1 MRNET
6 KSRSDMDGG
15 KEGRH
20 LRSFKIRKDTKFTSG
35 SEGKKEVQKKTE
47 GLMCQRGKD
56 IQKERRNS
64 DHS

>member
-6 KSRSDMDGG
+6 KSRSAMDGG

-47 GLMCQRGKD
+47 GLMFPEREGYSEGK
-56 IQKERRNS
+56 KKRRS
-64 DHS
+64 